1 MKQKNIWML
10 IDLNH
15 DELPIEVA
23 DTARELAQICGVKEE
38 SIIQSV
44 SRAKRMGIRCRYV
57 KVVDEE

>member
-1 MKQKNIWML
+1 MKSKNIWML

-23 DTARELAQICGVKEE
+23 DTARELAQICGVKEKT
-38 SIIQSV
+38 IIQSV

-57 KVVDEE
+57 KVVVDE